1 MKCMNCS
8 RVISPERLSVLPKT
22 RICTPCA
29 MRAPVKKV
37 KGRMIYEHKTA
48 PTIEV
53 MSEETFN
60 DSRKYTPNFGMGSGV
75 HVVSKPNSSL

>member
-1 MKCMNCS
+1 
-8 RVISPERLSVLPKT
+8 
-22 RICTPCA
+22 